1 MFLVKLVTSERRH
14 AGFDPS
20 GAQSYEYQT
29 WHGQS
34 TVGHTDT
41 KHKQTADS
49 NYNTVYINDST
60 VLKRKKRLDEWHS
73 KNRWVKIMGN
83 CMALGTV
90 MGISLSMTWRSWT
103 KKIILSSF
111 KTFEINAQI
120 PSVQ

>member
-1 MFLVKLVTSERRH
+1 MLLAKLVSSERRH

-49 NYNTVYINDST
+49 NYNTVYINNST
-60 VLKRKKRLDEWHS
+60 VLKRKKRLAEIGTQRIAEWKLS
-73 KNRWVKIMGN
+73 E
-83 CMALGTV
+83 TV
-90 MGISLSMTWRSWT
+90 WHWELWWASVYQWHDVYGP
-103 KKIILSSF
+103 KK
-111 KTFEINAQI
+111 
-120 PSVQ
+120 